1 MPLRRGLAAA
11 AVCALP
17 LSLSLSLLATLPS
30 SGAPAPEQRAAEPS
44 SWFERVATYPVYL
57 NVPAGVD
64 PAEPTVAEIST
75 ITEDG
80 QTVIYT
86 DALGK
91 RIGFLDISDPTAPV
105 GAGTLDLAEI
115 GNADDQPTSVA
126 AVGDH
131 VLVVIDESGGDF
143 VNPAGRVDVVR
154 LSDRTVIN
162 SIDLGGQPDSIA
174 ISPDGTF
181 AAIAME
187 NQRDEELTPPGAEE
201 GELPQL
207 PAGSVQVLDLTPSD
221 ATTWT
226 ATEVPLVLPNGDPLP
241 IIAAADLYAPEDP
254 EPEYVDINDDNTLA
268 LSLQENNGLIIID
281 LATLTVTNAF
291 SAGNAKVSGVDTTD
305 DGIFNANQA
314 IDVPREPDSIAWVG
328 DGLVATANEGD
339 LFGGSRG
346 WSVFDAETGA
356 VLWDAGNTF
365 EHLAVQHGL
374 FNDGRADN
382 KGAEPEGM
390 AFDVVDGV
398 PTVFV
403 GSERSNFVAVYDMT
417 EPTRP
422 QFQQLLPTTNGPE
435 GLLPVPDRDLLV
447 VSSEE
452 DEASAGVRATVG
464 IYQLGDTPAA
474 FPQVISRTP
483 VGATGPIGWGALGA
497 LSGAPDDAS
506 MMYAASDSA
515 YATGRIYS
523 VDVSRAP
530 AVITHALDI
539 RDEDGQRPA
548 IDIEGLAARAEGG
561 FWLALEGTDGPS
573 NALVRTDE
581 DGVIQQRVALPAEVT
596 DHVRNWGLEGVA
608 VSGTGAD
615 EQLYVVIQRT
625 LWEDP
630 GAAAADLVPLEGNVA
645 RIGRYDVGS
654 QEWTWF
660 TYPLEETSAAGD
672 WIGLSEIS
680 VVDADSVAVIERDK
694 LNGPR
699 AALKRV
705 YTVDLPAGSPS
716 APTPVTKTLAVDLLA
731 QMQARNGWTQE
742 KLEGLG
748 ISSDGRVFAVTDND
762 GLDDATGETQLF
774 RLGAVKRVFDDAV
787 ATTTRLNV
795 KKSKVK
801 VGQKVRFTARVAPS
815 FADGTVRLKDR
826 KKVVRTLSL
835 VDGRVSGKLELA
847 KGKHRLKAIYLGAQ
861 DAAGSRS
868 ETVTV
873 RVTRKGKKKGS
884 TNRR

>member
-1 MPLRRGLAAA
+1 MPLRRGLAAV

-17 LSLSLSLLATLPS
+17 LSLSLSLSPLALPS

-57 NVPAGVD
+57 NVPAGVAPD
-64 PAEPTVAEIST
+64 EPTVAEIST

-80 QTVIYT
+80 RTVIYT

-91 RIGFLDISDPTAPV
+91 RIGFLDISDPSRPV
-105 GAGTLDLAEI
+105 GTGTLDLAEI

-126 AVGDH
+126 AVGDV
-131 VLVVIDESGGDF
+131 VLVVVDESGGDF
-143 VNPAGRVDVVR
+143 VDPAGRVDVVR
-154 LSDRTVIN
+154 LADRTVIN

-187 NQRDEELTPPGAEE
+187 NQRDEDLTPPGGEE

-207 PAGSVQVLDLTPSD
+207 PAGSVQVLDLTPTD
-221 ATTWT
+221 ASTWT

-241 IIAAADLYAPEDP
+241 IIAAADLYAQEDP
-254 EPEYVDINDDNTLA
+254 EPEYVDIDEDNTLA
-268 LSLQENNGLIIID
+268 LSLQENNGLVIID
-281 LATLTVTNAF
+281 LASLTVTNAF
-291 SAGNAKVSGVDTTD
+291 SAGNATVSGVDTTD
-305 DGIFNANQA
+305 DGIFNADQA

-346 WSVFDAETGA
+346 WSVFDAATGE

-403 GSERSNFVAVYDMT
+403 GSERSNFVAVYDMS

-422 QFQQLLPTTNGPE
+422 RFQQLLPTTNGPE
-435 GLLPVPDRDLLV
+435 GLLPVPERDLLV

-483 VGATGPIGWGALGA
+483 VGASGPIGWGALGA
-497 LSGAPDDAS
+497 LSGAPGDGS
-506 MMYAASDSA
+506 LMYAASDSA

-530 AVITHALDI
+530 AVITHALDV
-539 RDEDGQRPA
+539 RDEDGQRPS

-561 FWLALEGTDGPS
+561 FWLALEGTDGPG
-573 NALVRTDE
+573 NALVRTDD
-581 DGVIQQRVALPAEVT
+581 DGVIQQRVALPTEVA

-615 EQLYVVIQRT
+615 EELYVVIQRT

-630 GAAAADLVPLEGNVA
+630 SAAAADLVPLEGNVA

-660 TYPLEETSAAGD
+660 TYPLEETSTAGD

-680 VVDADSVAVIERDK
+680 VVDDNSVAVIERDK

-705 YTVDLPAGSPS
+705 YTVDLPEGSP
-716 APTPVTKTLAVDLLA
+716 ATPTPVTKSLAVDLLP

-762 GLDDATGETQLF
+762 GLDDATGESQLF
-774 RLGAVKRVFDDAV
+774 RLGALTRVFEDAV
-787 ATTTRLNV
+787 ATTTRLDV
-795 KKSKVK
+795 KKSKVT
-801 VGQKVRFTARVAPS
+801 VGKKVRFTARVAPS
-815 FADGTVRLKDR
+815 FADGTVRIKDGR
-826 KKVVRTLSL
+826 KVVRTLRL
-835 VDGRVSGKLELA
+835 LEGRVSGKLALA
-847 KGKHRLKAIYLGAQ
+847 RGKHRLRAIYLGSQ
-861 DAAGSRS
+861 DATGSRS

-873 RVTRKGKKKGS
+873 KVTRKGKRGKKG
-884 TNRR
+884 